1 MKEKLQKPV
10 GIMKMIFG
18 YGIMITLFAGG
29 LTFFG
34 YLIALFIGGESAE
47 ALCTFIYK
55 QIIPV
60 IIYATTILVLFGLLT
75 MYLAGDKALVPHGK
89 KDKKEMS
96 EEHGGEH

>member
-10 GIMKMIFG
+10 HIMKMIFG

-47 ALCTFIYK
+47 AMCTFIYK
-55 QIIPV
+55 QIIPI
-60 IIYATTILVLFGLLT
+60 IIYATTVLVLFGLLT
-75 MYLAGDKALVPHGK
+75 MYMAGEKALMPHGK
-89 KDKKEMS
+89 KIKEGRLS
-96 EEHGGEH
+96 EDEGEH

>member
-1 MKEKLQKPV
+1 MKENMKKPV
-10 GIMKMIFG
+10 SVMKMIFG

-34 YLIALFIGGESAE
+34 YLIALFIGGETAE

-60 IIYATTILVLFGLLT
+60 IIYATTILILFGLLT
-75 MYLAGDKALVPHGK
+75 MYLAGEKALVPHGK
-89 KDKKEMS
+89 KNKENKLNK
-96 EEHGGEH
+96 ED